1 MTAEEKLNNE
11 AKTISEETRT
21 ITSEDIEQIKY
32 YHSLLSKSYF
42 PDTEKMQELYNRIM
56 PQPLLPTN
64 CGTCIRNRIMEMY
77 NLVKQIEE
85 ETECE

>member
-1 MTAEEKLNNE
+1 MTTDNTNSNEER
-11 AKTISEETRT
+11 TISEE
-21 ITSEDIEQIKY
+21 DIEKIKY

-42 PDTEKMQELYNRIM
+42 PDTEKMQEVYNRVM
-56 PQPLLPTN
+56 PTPLLPTN

-77 NLVKQIEE
+77 DLVKKIEE

>member
-1 MTAEEKLNNE
+1 MTAEENFLNALNNE
-11 AKTISEETRT
+11 ARTISE
-21 ITSEDIEQIKY
+21 EDIEQIKY

-42 PDTEKMQELYNRIM
+42 PDTEKMQEVYNRIM
-56 PQPLLPTN
+56 PKPLLPTN

-85 ETECE
+85 ATECE